1 MTNYTYAAAYVRSL
15 ENGMLNQSGLR
26 ELAQCRDAQSVMQLL
41 EKKGFSGDNLTEM
54 LENEQ
59 KKVWDTCIEL
69 CGDDEPMKALLA
81 ENDYYNIKAVIKAAL
96 SGKNAEEF
104 MLYPSDIDADEIY
117 SSVKTGDFS
126 ALDEKTS
133 KICSNAVRIYAESG
147 SAQRLETYIDRCSG
161 EDFLEKSKCS
171 DFLHG
176 YAELTVLI
184 KNLRIFLRGDK
195 RISEEALI
203 PCAGIDIDALK
214 NASSKRDALE
224 AQGLG
229 AAYDIFDKSP
239 GEFELFCENMIAD
252 YIEKAKTDFF
262 DFGAVLDYFV
272 GKQTEIRNIRII
284 ASGITFGD
292 GAADISE
299 RLVRGYV

>member
-15 ENGMLNQSGLR
+15 ENGMLNQSELR
-26 ELAQCRDAQSVMQLL
+26 ELSQCSNSESIMQFL
-41 EKKGFSGDNLTEM
+41 EKKGFSGETLAEM

-59 KKVWDTCIEL
+59 KKVWDTCIGL
-69 CGDDEPMKALLA
+69 CGDDEPMKALLG

-96 SGKNAEEF
+96 SGKDAEEF
-104 MLYPSDIDADEIY
+104 MLYPPMTEAEEIY
-117 SSVKTGDFS
+117 NSVKSGDFS
-126 ALDEKTS
+126 ALSENTA
-133 KICSNAVRIYAESG
+133 KICSNAVRIYADTG
-147 SAQRLETYIDRCSG
+147 SAQKLETYIDRCCG
-161 EDFLEKSKCS
+161 EDFLEKSKCN

-176 YAELTVLI
+176 YAELTVMI

-195 RISEEALI
+195 RILEDALI
-203 PCAGIDIDALK
+203 PCGSMDIDALK
-214 NASSKRDALE
+214 AAASKRDALE

-229 AAYDIFDKSP
+229 TAYDIFEKSP
-239 GEFELFCENMIAD
+239 GEFELFCNNMIAD

-262 DFGAVLDYFV
+262 DFGAVLGYFV

-284 ASGITFGD
+284 ASGVAFGD
-292 GAADISE
+292 GTADISE